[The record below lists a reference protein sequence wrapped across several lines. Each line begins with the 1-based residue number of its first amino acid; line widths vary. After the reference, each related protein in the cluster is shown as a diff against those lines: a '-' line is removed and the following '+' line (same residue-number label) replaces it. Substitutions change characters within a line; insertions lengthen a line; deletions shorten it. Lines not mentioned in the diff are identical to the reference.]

1 VEAVEEAALVEGVA
15 ALMVVMEEEEVL
27 LQQVLQQQVLSVII
41 RIVVSWKFMM
51 EISGL
56 EY

>member
-15 ALMVVMEEEEVL
+15 ALMVVMEEEVL